1 MQEITIT
8 MKGDGGVDLTRA
20 RSFDDTEALGVF
32 IALTKTLGDDPPKR
46 RGRRAAS
53 ATTDDMPTLTTPD
66 TEG

>member
-8 MKGDGGVDLTRA
+8 MKGDGGVDMVRV
-20 RSFDDTEALGVF
+20 RSLDDSEALGVF

-53 ATTDDMPTLTTPD
+53 ATTDDMPTLTTPE